1 MSQSSKQQLDQH
13 LMDHFEDP
21 YHRGVCELATHEA
34 SGRNPLCH
42 DVLQITLRLDSD
54 DGSIEEAWF
63 SGEGCVVCEAAASML
78 MEKVEGMDRSAWEAL
93 DARGMLAMLGPSV
106 PVDQQKCGLLPWRVL
121 QMAINNPLSE
131 FDEDGPT
138 FGGPHL
144 GEEN

>member
-78 MEKVEGMDRSAWEAL
+78 MEKVEGMDRSAWRRWTASG
-93 DARGMLAMLGPSV
+93 DARDARAFRACRSAKMWLASLARSSNG
-106 PVDQQKCGLLPWRVL
+106 DQQSTERVR
-121 QMAINNPLSE
+121 
-131 FDEDGPT
+131 
-138 FGGPHL
+138 
-144 GEEN
+144 